1 MSPEAPLNALNA
13 LTGRCTELLCKNFDG
28 LHAHGSY
35 AMGGF
40 NPTKRDLDY
49 IIVCSRE
56 PDAATKRCI
65 MDAAIAYMQFAP
77 AK

>member
-1 MSPEAPLNALNA
+1 MSPEALLNA
-13 LTGRCTELLCKNFDG
+13 LTGRCMELPGKNFAG
-28 LHAHGSY
+28 LYAHGSY

-40 NPTKRDLDY
+40 NPMKRDLDY
-49 IIVCSRE
+49 IIAFSRE

-65 MDAAIAYMQFAP
+65 MGAAIAYMQFAP

>member
-1 MSPEAPLNALNA
+1 MSPEALLNA
-13 LTGRCTELLCKNFDG
+13 LTGRCMELPGKNFAG
-28 LHAHGSY
+28 LYAHGSY

-40 NPTKRDLDY
+40 NPMRCDLY
-49 IIVCSRE
+49 YVCIRE

-65 MDAAIAYMQFAP
+65 MDTTIAYMQFAP